1 MLRDS
6 YVHEACQSVSASS
19 AVYADGVPR
28 ERANITLRWRAME
41 HETIKHISFVDDERP
56 QFIFLILHSATT
68 GLEYVKLI
76 KISQPEEGGGP
87 NGRFRGVNDW
97 RQTPLLDI
105 ISEKFMSGAV
115 DDKRYLIDNFYCQ
128 ID

>member
-1 MLRDS
+1 MGKSRRGSDS
-6 YVHEACQSVSASS
+6 EE
-19 AVYADGVPR
+19 ADGVPR
-28 ERANITLRWRAME
+28 ERANITLRWRATE